1 MSNKQSSSLRR
12 LYNASAERLGRVKQL
27 FCRNKDTGAL
37 AGSQPD
43 SARSANRRELL
54 ASLSALP
61 VLGIAS
67 ARHGSAQQAREK
79 PVVAAPTSGSS
90 VGTGPFNVAINQYY
104 VNKVIDLKDPETIA
118 KQKLMPVG
126 KIGNLSIGRLICGS
140 NLIGTNMHERD
151 LSYVRDLGS
160 RYATTERIWMAMKKC
175 QELGVNTFNLKAN
188 NFKQFDLPTYEK
200 DYGGKIQWI
209 ADVIAGTDL
218 ARFEPVLLDHLK
230 YGASA
235 VYLWGGSTDQWYFN
249 KQQRNIVKAYEIMRK
264 YDNGGKIPVGIC
276 AHRIEPIAWIE
287 KEGLKPDFYHLT
299 LHHDRYWSAH
309 PKENRESLEMF
320 DPKYRNSIDHTRY
333 HDNMFCT
340 DAEKVVEVM
349 QNVKVP
355 FIAFKVMAA
364 GAITPQDGFTYAF
377 QNGADFICVG
387 MFDWQVEQDAQLAIK
402 TIAAAKDRK
411 RPWCA

>member
-1 MSNKQSSSLRR
+1 MSDKSMSFFAQFRDR
-12 LYNASAERLGRVKQL
+12 AATGFGRVKDL
-27 FCRNKDTGAL
+27 FFRNSAAGAR
-37 AGSQPD
+37 ASSRAH
-43 SARSANRRELL
+43 SATSANRRELL
-54 ASLSALP
+54 AKLGVLP
-61 VLGIAS
+61 ILGA
-67 ARHGSAQQAREK
+67 AAHRASAQQSQEK
-79 PVVAAPTSGSS
+79 PVVASPTTGTS
-90 VGTGPFNVAINQYY
+90 VGEGPFNAAIHQYY
-104 VNKVIDLKDPETIA
+104 VAKVIDLKDPETIA

-126 KIGNLSIGRLICGS
+126 KIGNASIGRLICGS

-151 LSYVRDLGS
+151 LSYVRDLSS
-160 RYATTERIWMAMKKC
+160 RYTTKERIWMAMKKC

-188 NFKQFDLPTYEK
+188 NFRQFDLPTYEK
-200 DYGGKIQWI
+200 EYGGKIQWI

-218 ARFEPVLLDHLK
+218 AKFEPVLLDHLK
-230 YGASA
+230 WGPSA

-249 KQQRNIVKAYEIMRK
+249 KQERNIVRAYEIMRK
-264 YDNGGKIPVGIC
+264 HDNGGKIAVGFC

-309 PKENRESLEMF
+309 PKENREPLEMF
-320 DPKYRNSIDHTRY
+320 DPKFRNNIDHTRY
-333 HDNMFCT
+333 RDNMYCI

-349 QNVKVP
+349 QGVKVP

-364 GAITPQDGFTYAF
+364 GAITPEDGFNYAF

-387 MFDWQVEQDAQLAIK
+387 MFDWQVEQDAQLVISSV
-402 TIAAAKDRK
+402 AAAKNRK